1 MNSKVKSLLPALQDE
16 TAAAREKFAQQAFA
30 LELVK
35 LHLVRAAARGQTS
48 FRIRLPN
55 NLSGI
60 SGTDA
65 AKALEA
71 FCKCEGVRLTW
82 EKRPAELPDEG
93 RHVDVVEPEFSW

>member
-1 MNSKVKSLLPALQDE
+1 MSGKVKPFLPALQDE
-16 TAAAREKFAQQAFA
+16 TADAREKFAKQAFN

-35 LHLVRAAARGQTS
+35 MNLVKVANRGQAS

-55 NLSGI
+55 NLSGLN
-60 SGTDA
+60 GTEA

-71 FCKCEGVRLTW
+71 FCKREGVRLTW
-82 EKRPAELPDEG
+82 EKRSAELPDEG